1 MSTNRYQGV
10 DPVLTNVAIGYSNA
24 QMIASQIFPEIP
36 VAKQSAKHFVYG
48 KDRFRLNENKRGT
61 GAQSNEV
68 TLSLTTGNP
77 YFCEDHA
84 LKMFVAD
91 EDVENAETPT
101 TPFQDAAEFLMDQH
115 LVNFEKEVADLITAT
130 ANLTSNTTL
139 SGTDQWSD
147 YSNSNPFQD
156 IETGKATIFGTI
168 GVNPNTAI
176 ISKSVWDKIKHHPE
190 FLERVKYSQKGQ
202 ITTDLFAS
210 LIEVD
215 RVLIGGA
222 YYNSAKEGQT
232 DATSQV
238 WGKDVVLAYVAPRVA
253 PKIMTLGVNYKWTAK
268 QLQAKRMRGT
278 AEDDREGTYVR
289 VGGWYYD
296 VNIVA
301 PGAGYLVKAA
311 VA

>member
-1 MSTNRYQGV
+1 M
-10 DPVLTNVAIGYSNA
+10 LTNVAIGYSNA

-115 LVNFEKEVADLITAT
+115 LVNFEKEVADLVTST
-130 ANLTSNTTL
+130 GNLTSNTTL
-139 SGTDQWSD
+139 SGADQWSD

-176 ISKSVWDKIKHHPE
+176 VSKSVWDKIKHHPE

-301 PGAGYLVKAA
+301 PGAGYLIKTA
-311 VA
+311 VL

>member
-1 MSTNRYQGV
+1 M
-10 DPVLTNVAIGYSNA
+10 LTNVAIGYSNA

-115 LVNFEKEVADLITAT
+115 LVNFEKEVADLVTST
-130 ANLTSNTTL
+130 GNLTSNTTL

-232 DATSQV
+232 DATSQI

>member
-1 MSTNRYQGV
+1 M
-10 DPVLTNVAIGYSNA
+10 LTNVAIGYSNA

-222 YYNSAKEGQT
+222 YYNNAKEGQT

-301 PGAGYLVKAA
+301 PGAGYLLKTC

>member
-1 MSTNRYQGV
+1 MTNRYQGV
-10 DPVLTNVAIGYSNA
+10 DPVLTNCAIAYQNA
-24 QMIASQIFPEIP
+24 QMIAPAIFPEVP

-68 TLSLTTGNP
+68 TLSLTTGNA
-77 YFCEDHA
+77 YYCEDHA
-84 LKMFVAD
+84 LKMFVSD
-91 EDVENAETPT
+91 EDVENAEIPNA
-101 TPFQDAAEFLMDQH
+101 PFQDASEFLMDQH
-115 LVNFEKEVADLITAT
+115 LVNFEKEVADLVTST

-147 YSNSNPFQD
+147 YTNSSPLTD
-156 IETGKATIFGTI
+156 IETGKATIFSNI

-176 ISKSVWDKIKHHPE
+176 ISKTAWDKLKHHPE
-190 FLERVKYSQKGQ
+190 LLERIKYSQKGQ
-202 ITTDLFAS
+202 ITTDLLAS
-210 LIEVD
+210 FWEVD

-232 DATSQV
+232 DATSQI

-253 PKIMTLGVNYKWTAK
+253 PKIMTLGINYKWTAK
-268 QLQAKRMRGT
+268 QLQAKRMRGVS
-278 AEDDREGTYVR
+278 EDDREGTYVR
-289 VGGWYYD
+289 LGGWYYD

-301 PGAGYLVKAA
+301 PGAGYLLKSV

>member
-1 MSTNRYQGV
+1 MSTNRYLGV
-10 DPVLTNVAIGYSNA
+10 DPVLTNVALGYTND
-24 QMIASQIFPEIP
+24 QMIASAIFPEVP
-36 VAKQSAKHFVYG
+36 VAKQSGKHFVYG
-48 KDRFRLNENKRGT
+48 KDRFRINENKRGT
-61 GAQSNEV
+61 GSQANEV

-84 LKMFVAD
+84 LKMFVPD

-101 TPFQDAAEFLMDQH
+101 TPLQDATEFLMDQH
-115 LVNFEKEVADLITAT
+115 LVSFEKEVADLITST
-130 ANLTSNTTL
+130 ANLTNNTTL

-147 YSNSNPFQD
+147 YSNSDPFGD
-156 IETGKATIFGTI
+156 FETAKATIHSTI
-168 GVNPNTAI
+168 GVDPNTAI
-176 ISKSVWDKIKHHPE
+176 ISKQVWDKIKHHPD
-190 FLERVKYSQKGQ
+190 FLERVKYSQRGQ
-202 ITTDLFAS
+202 ITVDLLAS

-222 YYNSAKEGQT
+222 YYNTAKEGQADST
-232 DATSQV
+232 AYV

-253 PKIMTLGVNYKWTAK
+253 PKIMTLGINYKWTAK
-268 QLQAKRMRGT
+268 QLQTKRMRGV

-296 VNIVA
+296 VNVVA
-301 PGAGYLVKAA
+301 PGAGFLLKSC